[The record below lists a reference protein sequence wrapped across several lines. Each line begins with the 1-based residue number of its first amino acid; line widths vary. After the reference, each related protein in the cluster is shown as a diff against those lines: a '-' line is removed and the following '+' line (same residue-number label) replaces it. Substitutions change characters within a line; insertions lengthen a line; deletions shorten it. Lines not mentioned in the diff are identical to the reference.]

1 MIGKMDYATCQA
13 QCAAGGMMM
22 PCLKSAEDEAALM
35 DAYNG
40 TLTVWIG
47 LDDLETQGT
56 YEWQAA
62 PAPTGNGR
70 LKTRPTSTEAATAR
84 ARDLAPRARGTDAS
98 IPSGRAG
105 TDGCA
110 DAD

>member
-1 MIGKMDYATCQA
+1 MKVVATLSSWTFAAAIVRDTYYYADD
-13 QCAAGGMMM
+13 GGFGDSVHVVKDIHTAN
-22 PCLKSAEDEAALM
+22 PVQEQD
-35 DAYNG
+35 
-40 TLTVWIG
+40 
-47 LDDLETQGT
+47 
-56 YEWQAA
+56 QAA

-70 LKTRPTSTEAATAR
+70 HKTRPTSTEAATAHR
-84 ARDLAPRARGTDAS
+84 ARPSTSRTTETDAS

>member
-1 MIGKMDYATCQA
+1 MRNTAFSVDGYEGGGWYAGITYT
-13 QCAAGGMMM
+13 AADGMM
-22 PCLKSAEDEAALM
+22 PGS
-35 DAYNG
+35 G
-40 TLTVWIG
+40 GPSTT
-47 LDDLETQGT
+47 DLEESCFAIEPVRTSEPT
-56 YEWQAA
+56 TPVPKAA

-70 LKTRPTSTEAATAR
+70 HKNNKHEAATAR

-105 TDGCA
+105 TDACA

>member
-1 MIGKMDYATCQA
+1 MKVVATLSSWTFAAAIVRDTYYYADD
-13 QCAAGGMMM
+13 GGFGDSVHVVKDIHTAN
-22 PCLKSAEDEAALM
+22 PVQEQD
-35 DAYNG
+35 
-40 TLTVWIG
+40 
-47 LDDLETQGT
+47 
-56 YEWQAA
+56 QAA

-70 LKTRPTSTEAATAR
+70 HKTRTRTEAATAR